1 MVVIMMGVV
10 KVGTHRD
17 VLFVNGILGI
27 TGYKKGPGVFFS
39 FLFPFYSIPGGQ
51 WNSEGVRGEIRRIEV
66 GGSERGVSWLA
77 VEAD

>member
-1 MVVIMMGVV
+1 MMGVV
-10 KVGTHRD
+10 NVGTHRD
-17 VLFVNGILGI
+17 ALFVNGILGMN
-27 TGYKKGPGVFFS
+27 GLQEGSWVSFS